1 MLLKIYA
8 WNKKRGTLGKGQKRD
23 LNTAKMFSVIV
34 LVLLLCHSVSS
45 IVFVVT
51 RVENVI
57 FRELLLLQNLTV
69 VFGTSSNF
77 IIYYWFGISFR
88 REFWGLVDNLFGKKC
103 AYVNKKHEEYIKQI
117 PTLSQRSVT

>member
-1 MLLKIYA
+1 MLKIYA

-23 LNTAKMFSVIV
+23 LNTAKMFSVVV
-34 LVLLLCHSVSS
+34 LVLLLCYSVSS

-88 REFWGLVDNLFGKKC
+88 REFWGLADNLFGKKC
-103 AYVNKKHEEYIKQI
+103 VYVSKKYEEYGKQI